1 MSYNEPNTQYYKT
14 AVRIR
19 STLQSE
25 LASLESLV
33 NHPPPLPSPPVEI
46 VEDARPPSEPGS
58 EPDVWLPRLG
68 DLEPS
73 LDDLE
78 LLVSEEAIRAATNL
92 IITTTPVES
101 LLNFELPLVRPPAPP
116 PPPPAA
122 PRLPLLRK
130 PSPKQTEPEPAL
142 ELEPEP
148 EPEPELQKEELPKRK
163 RKVGPGK
170 WDRKAHKE
178 RKERERQLQLDRS
191 PGFRAPRTRGAA
203 ALEIE
208 VGAEGEAEGEVE
220 VEVEAEAEGNP
231 EDTSLSILE
240 EHDIPQEPEAGPSTI
255 SVNDSSGE
263 MPKKKRQRRQK
274 EAAPEVE
281 DVNSWDSFKK
291 FETGW
296 ILPPV
301 GRHNRPYVERGPVPP
316 PRKRAKKGERVA
328 RVVVV
333 LSSLTQTSSSQQDGG
348 DSERSEGPDTGR
360 GTGNGVCGSWVKHAR
375 KSNAPVAICI

>member
-1 MSYNEPNTQYYKT
+1 MSYNEPNTQYYKI

-33 NHPPPLPSPPVEI
+33 NHPPPMEI
-46 VEDARPPSEPGS
+46 VEDAKAPSEPAS
-58 EPDVWLPRLG
+58 EPDVLLPPLG

-78 LLVSEEAIRAATNL
+78 LLVSEETIRAATNL

-130 PSPKQTEPEPAL
+130 PSPKEMEPERAL
-142 ELEPEP
+142 EIEQEPEP
-148 EPEPELQKEELPKRK
+148 EPEHQKEEPPKRK

-178 RKERERQLQLDRS
+178 RKERERQLQLQLDRS
-191 PGFRAPRTRGAA
+191 PDFRAPRTRGAA
-203 ALEIE
+203 AIEIE
-208 VGAEGEAEGEVE
+208 VGAAGEAEGEAE

-231 EDTSLSILE
+231 EDTSLPILE
-240 EHDIPQEPEAGPSTI
+240 EHDIPQEPEAGPSSI
-255 SVNDSSGE
+255 SVNDSLSE

-348 DSERSEGPDTGR
+348 DGERSEGPHTGR
-360 GTGNGVCGSWVKHAR
+360 GTGDGICGSWVKHAH
-375 KSNAPVAICI
+375 KSRAPVAICI